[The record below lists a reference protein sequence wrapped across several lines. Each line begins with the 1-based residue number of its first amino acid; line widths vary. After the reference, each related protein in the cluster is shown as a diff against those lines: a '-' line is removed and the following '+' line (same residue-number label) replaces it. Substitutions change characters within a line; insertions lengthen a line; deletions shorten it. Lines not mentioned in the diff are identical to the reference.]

1 MRRRWYVDLASIA
14 EEVAP
19 VAHELLE
26 RARAD
31 RERAQRVRE
40 TRMLG
45 RGKGKIRQPQLAQ
58 PAQALHDRKI
68 EEPRLGAGEL
78 DKMVN
83 RVENA
88 LHSSRDGI
96 RGDTE
101 ELPS

>member
-1 MRRRWYVDLASIA
+1 MRRRFVA

-40 TRMLG
+40 TRMFG
-45 RGKGKIRQPQLAQ
+45 RGKGEIRQPQLAQ

-68 EEPRLGAGEL
+68 EQPRLGGGEL
-78 DKMVN
+78 DKVMD